1 MLTISALVFAMP
13 NNNPTLGFLFNDVA
27 RLFRKRFEQRA
38 KHIGL
43 TRAQWQT
50 IVYLSRCEGIHQK
63 ALAELLEISPI
74 SVMRVLDNL
83 AERGLIER
91 RPHETDR
98 RITLLYTTE
107 KSRALLDD
115 GRELGDA
122 TRQDALENISDAD
135 RARLFEILEHMK
147 SNLVTACRTTADK
160 AQKKSSHD

>member
-1 MLTISALVFAMP
+1 MP
-13 NNNPTLGFLFNDVA
+13 NNSPTLGFLLNDVA

-38 KHIGL
+38 KDIGL

-50 IVYLSRCEGIHQK
+50 IAYLARCEGIHQK

-74 SVMRVLDNL
+74 SLMRVLDNL

-107 KSRALLDD
+107 SSRALLDD
-115 GRELGDA
+115 GRALGEA
-122 TRQDALENISDAD
+122 TRQDALKEISDAD
-135 RARLFEILEHMK
+135 RARLYEILEQMK
-147 SNLVTACRTTADK
+147 SNLVTACRAPADK
-160 AQKKSSHD
+160 A

>member
-1 MLTISALVFAMP
+1 MP
-13 NNNPTLGFLFNDVA
+13 NNSPTLGFLLNDVA

-38 KHIGL
+38 KDIGL

-50 IVYLSRCEGIHQK
+50 IAYLARCEGIHQK

-74 SVMRVLDNL
+74 SLMRVLDNL

-107 KSRALLDD
+107 SSRALLDD
-115 GRELGDA
+115 GRALGEA
-122 TRQDALENISDAD
+122 TRQDALKKISDAD
-135 RARLFEILEHMK
+135 SARLYEILEQMK
-147 SNLVTACRTTADK
+147 SNLVTACRMPADK
-160 AQKKSSHD
+160 A